1 MRQGRKP
8 REINHA
14 DGRAPGGAGA
24 VAGGTSEQILGE
36 IRDFCRATQTAKST
50 FGRLVVN
57 DGKLVSR
64 LRDGAKI
71 TTGTLDKV
79 RAYLSEHRPPRR
91 PTAMRA
97 DGVHKARERR
107 SAGDRH
113 GAGGLPLLRQ
123 PAEISAVRLD
133 LQRED
138 RDRQPGL
145 AGTCD
150 LQPSPPALRLF
161 DAGVGDGT
169 VLSRVMRALHARF
182 PTMPLYV
189 VAKEITYE
197 DVRMMLEK
205 MADRLFEH
213 PATVL
218 VVTNLYYAEA
228 PWLTPR
234 SVTSAQGLIWKD
246 VALSGNTAHGFA
258 EQIGQLEGFLAE
270 NWRAGIS
277 PKTGNPVYQR
287 PIVLTLRR
295 EDHSFLLD
303 PIMPRPGR
311 VMADYDL
318 VIASQPYRA
327 RASVEF
333 KASKVV
339 TPLVKALRPG
349 GRLIGIHSHGHD
361 PGMEI
366 IDQVWPGDDPF
377 KTDRYAMLRQVKHEL
392 GSAARHYNFN
402 ASSDARSIFRYH
414 MHTLPDEVSGP
425 IGTSTLFA
433 AWNAAIYVAQIEDNQ
448 AVRSGARRPLSR
460 SHRPRA
466 EEAWR
471 ALVQRRDLCDLAP
484 PRAGLSGRRRDR
496 IRSCTIRRSRRAAA
510 CGLASKSPRTDTSCG
525 SCATISPPAPMSPSP
540 SCPATIIATM
550 SRQRRPCAAPAS
562 IRCRISPRAKSP
574 RARCSTISWRGCAAR
589 PMSRRVLLIAG
600 DVAAAKG
607 PFKSSRDVGASG
619 LLEAHGIARVSVAGH
634 PEGHPFLD
642 QAATLAGAAGV
653 ERLGTGGRHPRR
665 CCHAILLRERADPA
679 IFWRARR
686 ARHRPAGHRRPGGT
700 GDAGDTDKIRAP
712 LRHRQFDARAARPD
726 RPLRPASD
734 RYRAGRG
741 DAGTA
746 KSAPR
751 AATAADRRLPSLSRS
766 ADCASPPTGCATI
779 PRPPASRL
787 SRLRFSGLIQNP

>member
-1 MRQGRKP
+1 MRIEEHRGRDLQPKSP
-8 REINHA
+8 
-14 DGRAPGGAGA
+14 
-24 VAGGTSEQILGE
+24 GGTSEEILGE
-36 IRDFCRATQTAKST
+36 IREFCRATQTAEST

-79 RAYLSEHRPPRR
+79 RAYLREHRPQSSNGHGAAIAVAKPVNGAT
-91 PTAMRA
+91 PA
-97 DGVHKARERR
+97 
-107 SAGDRH
+107 SAGIVPPGFRFFDNRQKY
-113 GAGGLPLLRQ
+113 LLFVSTCSEKT
-123 PAEISAVRLD
+123 EIANRVSL
-133 LQRED
+133 E
-138 RDRQPGL
+138 L
-145 AGTCD
+145 AT

-189 VAKEITYE
+189 VAKEISYE

-258 EQIGQLEGFLAE
+258 EQIGELEGFLAE

-277 PKTGNPVYQR
+277 AKTGNPVYQR

-327 RASVEF
+327 RIGVEF

-339 TPLVKALRPG
+339 TPLVRSLRPG

-366 IDQVWPGDDPF
+366 IDQVWPGEDPF
-377 KTDRYAMLRQVKHEL
+377 KTDRYALLRQVKHEL
-392 GSAARHYNFN
+392 GAAARHYNFN
-402 ASSDARSIFRYH
+402 ASSDARSILRYN

-425 IGTSTLFA
+425 IGASTLFA
-433 AWNAAIYVAQIEDNQ
+433 AWNAAIYVAQIEDNRLSEV
-448 AVRSGARRPLSR
+448 VRDGSYL
-460 SHRPRA
+460 
-466 EEAWR
+466 EATDR
-471 ALVQRRDLCDLAP
+471 VLKKHG
-484 PRAGLSGRRRDR
+484 GLWFNDETYVISRRR
-496 IRSCTIRRSRRAAA
+496 
-510 CGLASKSPRTDTSCG
+510 
-525 SCATISPPAPMSPSP
+525 
-540 SCPATIIATM
+540 
-550 SRQRRPCAAPAS
+550 APA
-562 IRCRISPRAKSP
+562 
-574 RARCSTISWRGCAAR
+574 
-589 PMSRRVLLIAG
+589 
-600 DVAAAKG
+600 
-607 PFKSSRDVGASG
+607 
-619 LLEAHGIARVSVAGH
+619 
-634 PEGHPFLD
+634 
-642 QAATLAGAAGV
+642 
-653 ERLGTGGRHPRR
+653 
-665 CCHAILLRERADPA
+665 
-679 IFWRARR
+679 
-686 ARHRPAGHRRPGGT
+686 
-700 GDAGDTDKIRAP
+700 
-712 LRHRQFDARAARPD
+712 
-726 RPLRPASD
+726 
-734 RYRAGRG
+734 
-741 DAGTA
+741 
-746 KSAPR
+746 
-751 AATAADRRLPSLSRS
+751 
-766 ADCASPPTGCATI
+766 
-779 PRPPASRL
+779 
-787 SRLRFSGLIQNP
+787 

>member
-1 MRQGRKP
+1 LRIEEQQGREQP
-8 REINHA
+8 A
-14 DGRAPGGAGA
+14 RAPGG
-24 VAGGTSEQILGE
+24 TSEEILGE
-36 IRDFCRATQTAKST
+36 IREFCRATQTAEST

-79 RAYLSEHRPPRR
+79 RAYLSEHRPAPANGHGV
-91 PTAMRA
+91 PMAVAKPLMMGAAPVA
-97 DGVHKARERR
+97 DVVP
-107 SAGDRH
+107 AGFRFFDNRQKY
-113 GAGGLPLLRQ
+113 LLFVSTCSEKT
-123 PAEISAVRLD
+123 EIANRVSL
-133 LQRED
+133 E
-138 RDRQPGL
+138 L
-145 AGTCD
+145 AT

-189 VAKEITYE
+189 VAKEISYE

-234 SVTSAQGLIWKD
+234 SVSAAQGLIWKD
-246 VALSGNTAHGFA
+246 VALTGNTAHGFA

-277 PKTGNPVYQR
+277 AKTGNPVYQR

-327 RASVEF
+327 RIGVEF

-349 GRLIGIHSHGHD
+349 GRLIGIHSHGQD

-366 IDQVWPGDDPF
+366 IDQVWPGEDPF
-377 KTDRYAMLRQVKHEL
+377 KTDRYALLRQVKHEL

-433 AWNAAIYVAQIEDNQ
+433 AWNAAIYVAQIEDHRLSEV
-448 AVRSGARRPLSR
+448 VRDGRYL
-460 SHRPRA
+460 
-466 EEAWR
+466 EATDR
-471 ALVQRRDLCDLAP
+471 VLKKHG
-484 PRAGLSGRRRDR
+484 GLWFNDETYVISRRR
-496 IRSCTIRRSRRAAA
+496 
-510 CGLASKSPRTDTSCG
+510 
-525 SCATISPPAPMSPSP
+525 AP
-540 SCPATIIATM
+540 
-550 SRQRRPCAAPAS
+550 
-562 IRCRISPRAKSP
+562 
-574 RARCSTISWRGCAAR
+574 G
-589 PMSRRVLLIAG
+589 
-600 DVAAAKG
+600 
-607 PFKSSRDVGASG
+607 
-619 LLEAHGIARVSVAGH
+619 
-634 PEGHPFLD
+634 
-642 QAATLAGAAGV
+642 
-653 ERLGTGGRHPRR
+653 
-665 CCHAILLRERADPA
+665 
-679 IFWRARR
+679 
-686 ARHRPAGHRRPGGT
+686 
-700 GDAGDTDKIRAP
+700 
-712 LRHRQFDARAARPD
+712 
-726 RPLRPASD
+726 
-734 RYRAGRG
+734 
-741 DAGTA
+741 
-746 KSAPR
+746 
-751 AATAADRRLPSLSRS
+751 
-766 ADCASPPTGCATI
+766 
-779 PRPPASRL
+779 
-787 SRLRFSGLIQNP
+787 